1 MQSGNTLAIASKHLV
16 RLPVPKNLQEFKNII
31 VTPNFSS
38 ITSSKVWIVG
48 VTIAFVQSIETLLCM
63 ETSDRMDDLNR
74 YINSNVELKAQGI
87 GNIISSLLG
96 GLPVT
101 SVVVRT
107 TANLAADVKLK
118 MSAII
123 YG

>member
-1 MQSGNTLAIASKHLV
+1 MQSGSTLAIASKHLV
-16 RLPVPKNLQEFKNII
+16 RLPVPTNLQEFKNII

-48 VTIAFVQSIETLLCM
+48 VTVAFVQSIETLLCM

-107 TANLAADVKLK
+107 TANLAADGKSK
-118 MSAII
+118 M
-123 YG
+123 